1 MNENTLLQWMN
12 ENTLLAISRTLLRI
26 GEIMQIISLF
36 FSQKVGNGIKIQSLK
51 ISEILSSK

>member
-1 MNENTLLQWMN
+1 MN

-36 FSQKVGNGIKIQSLK
+36 FSSKVGNGIKIQSLK